1 MQPEDEPV
9 VPASE
14 PKQNWVGRIVAFD
27 LHRST
32 KVTRERGVVETQQW
46 LGRTV
51 RGGFPD
57 WELVICGGKGIR
69 VKVRVMR
76 DLVVMQD

>member
-9 VPASE
+9 VPAKE
-14 PKQNWVGRIVAFD
+14 PKQNWVGRVVAFD
-27 LHRST
+27 LHRAT
-32 KVTRERGVVETQQW
+32 KVTRERGVVESQRW

-69 VKVRVMR
+69 VTARMMR
-76 DLVVMQD
+76 DCVSTQD